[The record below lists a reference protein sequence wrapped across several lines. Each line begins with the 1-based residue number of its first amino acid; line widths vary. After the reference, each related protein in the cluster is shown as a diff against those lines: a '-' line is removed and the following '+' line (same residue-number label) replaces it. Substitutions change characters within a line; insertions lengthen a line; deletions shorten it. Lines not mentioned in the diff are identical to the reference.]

1 MNVEAGS
8 KSLTG
13 TGNHVQRI
21 TLPTNN
27 SHLSVIINCENGFAP
42 TSVVINLA
50 KPNQETPPANG
61 DNSRDVSRADCTS
74 NSKGSTVS
82 VPVVKSTPAP
92 PLNSSNR
99 VGSASKGTVPVAK
112 TTLVP
117 TAKVT
122 PRATV
127 PVVKSAVP
135 IPSVSST
142 NRSTVVNSNFL
153 PTTKAIDTATPAIG
167 GQAISMSSIST
178 QAGSANAK
186 NPIALTVDSET
197 ESCTSSDSRADF
209 ESDEHKASTP
219 SSIQEVETQVM
230 LDRLYNY
237 NENEL
242 AEFRAELRRNGI
254 SPKSSSA
261 IPEIEAQVLHDMKKA
276 RKNFKEV
283 ETMPAT
289 GASLKRK
296 HVDDREVVPDSRAGS
311 PEAIPLP
318 LPTVSSARLNS
329 GRGSA
334 VASAPSAGRYRLS
347 DSSPFRDTS
356 PVDLDSPETR
366 RRKVEGKRK
375 VQERMKQPPPVGRT
389 RGKRPVSLELVP
401 FVTGMSAS
409 GSGPARKQTA
419 MRGEKM
425 VKTRI

>member
-1 MNVEAGS
+1 MNAEAGS
-8 KSLTG
+8 VSL
-13 TGNHVQRI
+13 TGNHVQHI
-21 TLPTNN
+21 TLPTNK
-27 SHLSVIINCENGFAP
+27 SHLSVVINCENGFAP

-50 KPNQETPPANG
+50 KPDQEIPPANG
-61 DNSRDVSRADCTS
+61 DNSRDVNRIDCTS
-74 NSKGSTVS
+74 NSKGSDTGSVSVVKSAPAPSLSSNHVGSASKGS

-92 PLNSSNR
+92 SLSSSNR
-99 VGSASKGTVPVAK
+99 VGSASKGSAPAMK
-112 TTLVP
+112 TISAPSISSSNRVG
-117 TAKVT
+117 TA
-122 PRATV
+122 
-127 PVVKSAVP
+127 
-135 IPSVSST
+135 
-142 NRSTVVNSNFL
+142 SNG
-153 PTTKAIDTATPAIG
+153 IG
-167 GQAISMSSIST
+167 GQSIAKGTTKS
-178 QAGSANAK
+178 GLSNANK
-186 NPIALTVDSET
+186 PIVLTVDSET

-209 ESDEHKASTP
+209 ESDSASTP
-219 SSIQEVETQVM
+219 TSIQEVETQVM

-237 NENEL
+237 NETEL

-261 IPEIEAQVLHDMKKA
+261 VPEIEAQVLRDMKKA

-283 ETMPAT
+283 PADTMPAI
-289 GASLKRK
+289 GASQKRK
-296 HVDDREVVPDSRAGS
+296 RVDDGEVVPDSRAGS
-311 PEAIPLP
+311 SEAIPLP

-329 GRGSA
+329 GGGSA
-334 VASAPSAGRYRLS
+334 VVSAPAAGRYRLS
-347 DSSPFRDTS
+347 ETSPFRDTS

-419 MRGEKM
+419 KRGEKM